1 MPIKG
6 EPLLT
11 GKDVNFV
18 KYIVCAVF
26 FMWEVMWYDVTLLI
40 GFFHTNLIV
49 SGAATCKFHSFFLIN
64 VMDGGI
70 EGQRKLFLV
79 GISKV
84 DKVQNCGLCFAT

>member
-1 MPIKG
+1 MLIKG

-49 SGAATCKFHSFFLIN
+49 SGAATCKFCSF
-64 VMDGGI
+64 
-70 EGQRKLFLV
+70 
-79 GISKV
+79 
-84 DKVQNCGLCFAT
+84 